1 MESGFNLVTCSY
13 VFGASSSAEKVSDTV
28 WALKG
33 WRWRPKRMRIVSLKI
48 SIRCHSENVQEV
60 VSVKQGC
67 VWGRWRLKNSL
78 SRKSPCSFVSFV
90 GKIFVT
96 PFCAQ
101 PPSSPTPRQTSKPVT
116 MPKNPPAPPSQ
127 IKTRSKNKHTHP
139 GVPDRAPPR
148 QTSVEVENVRAVK
161 AQAKAAQKEERK

>member
-1 MESGFNLVTCSY
+1 MESVFNLVTCSY

-48 SIRCHSENVQEV
+48 SIRCHSENVQEG
-60 VSVKQGC
+60 VSVKRGC

-101 PPSSPTPRQTSKPVT
+101 PPSSPTPRQLLNLLQC
-116 MPKNPPAPPSQ
+116 PKIPLLLHLKLKLVQ
-127 IKTRSKNKHTHP
+127 KTNIRTRESLTALRHV
-139 GVPDRAPPR
+139 GPR
-148 QTSVEVENVRAVK
+148 LRWKT
-161 AQAKAAQKEERK
+161 